1 MLIATKTDALSGL
14 WYAFEKE
21 RALKYL
27 KAPVVEWFVCS
38 VTVREG
44 VGSSPAGTK
53 VVIPV
58 YTLLR
63 PSVTK
68 QGFVR
73 NHWYQLASNDHQM
86 RM

>member
-1 MLIATKTDALSGL
+1 MLLRHIVAS
-14 WYAFEKE
+14 
-21 RALKYL
+21 
-27 KAPVVEWFVCS
+27 VVEWFVCS

-44 VGSSPAGTK
+44 VGSSPAGTL

-63 PSVTK
+63 SPVTK

-73 NHWYQLASNDHQM
+73 NHWYQLASYDHHM

>member
-1 MLIATKTDALSGL
+1 M
-14 WYAFEKE
+14 
-21 RALKYL
+21 
-27 KAPVVEWFVCS
+27 APVVEWFVCS

-58 YTLLR
+58 CTLLR
-63 PSVTK
+63 SQ
-68 QGFVR
+68 QGFVQ
-73 NHWYQLASNDHQM
+73 NYWYQLAMLASYDHHHM